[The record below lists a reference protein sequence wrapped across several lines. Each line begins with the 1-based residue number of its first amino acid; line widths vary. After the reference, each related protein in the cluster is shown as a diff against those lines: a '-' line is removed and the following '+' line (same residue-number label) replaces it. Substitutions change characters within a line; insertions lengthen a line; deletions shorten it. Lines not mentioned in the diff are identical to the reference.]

1 MIWVKFSSQWS
12 KFKWNQVDE
21 LFDRWKDFETTG
33 LTQASIRYWAKESD
47 ISSYL
52 AIKNQ
57 STEKLIEI
65 CFRDEC
71 TTDIAKL
78 AKHLWYE
85 NFRCTIVT
93 KNEWYKFDE
102 HRWKKMTV
110 VLV

>member
-1 MIWVKFSSQWS
+1 MILAEEYYSKYEKWIKVGWALHNNTEHPLYFMIWVKFSSQWL

-57 STEKLIEI
+57 DRKINRNM
-65 CFRDEC
+65 F
-71 TTDIAKL
+71 
-78 AKHLWYE
+78 
-85 NFRCTIVT
+85 
-93 KNEWYKFDE
+93 
-102 HRWKKMTV
+102 
-110 VLV
+110 